1 MAVGPLT
8 PPDFLSP
15 DGQGGS
21 GRSAR
26 HSGSD
31 RSASKSARKREKE
44 RKRER
49 KLAKQRAALSLS
61 SCL

>member
-49 KLAKQRAALSLS
+49 KLAKQRAA
-61 SCL
+61 